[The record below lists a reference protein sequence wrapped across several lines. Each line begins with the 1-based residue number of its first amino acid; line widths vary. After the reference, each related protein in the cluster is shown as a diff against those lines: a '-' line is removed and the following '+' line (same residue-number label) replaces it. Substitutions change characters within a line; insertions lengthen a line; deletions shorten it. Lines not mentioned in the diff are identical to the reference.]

1 MSGSP
6 ITLDPKG
13 LTLHVGT
20 GDTELALD
28 VYCDDQHVWSA
39 TVPEDSEAPVFV
51 AWPRPMRP
59 FLDGV
64 AVFRIQAGDE
74 VLYDQETR
82 FGAGDGRI
90 AFRDRSGI
98 PIMIDKWG
106 LIQRPFTGRGRGVI
120 EQMVEVTEEIIA
132 ILAEECDV
140 HAWIAFGTLLGA
152 ARSGEVIG
160 HDSDVDLAY
169 VSRQPTPAAMAV
181 EMFDMTRALRRHGMK
196 VLPKSGSFI
205 TVVFPAPDGGSASID
220 IYTCLYVGD
229 LLHET
234 ATVRAAVP
242 RSAIEPLGTMMF
254 EGRPL
259 QAPADPEALLVASY
273 GPNWRTPDP
282 SFKHEPGPEILRRF
296 DGWFG
301 SLMRNRRDWE
311 RTLRLAREQEGLAV
325 SDFAAWVAGRL
336 DPDASVVEVGAGLG
350 ADALHLAGAGHRV
363 TALDYARG
371 TTRAAAKKARAD
383 DLPLSYL
390 SMNLYDLRDV
400 LSQTGLLLAGEAPP
414 TALVARDLLPALG
427 PDATENFWRM
437 AGLLLRRGGTAYLEI
452 LPGTGP
458 TAGGARRRRVAAAEV
473 ERDARAAGATR
484 IAHETGPTERWV
496 LDWAPANRTDDEEGR
511 P

>member
-6 ITLDPKG
+6 ITLDPTG

-20 GDTELALD
+20 AETEVSLD

-39 TVPEDSEAPVFV
+39 SVPEDSEAPVFV
-51 AWPRPMRP
+51 PWPRPMRP
-59 FLDGV
+59 FLDGT
-64 AVFRIQAGDE
+64 ARFRVESAGE
-74 VLYDQETR
+74 VLYDEETR
-82 FGAGDGRI
+82 FGSGHERI
-90 AFRDRSGI
+90 AFRDKAGI

-152 ARSGEVIG
+152 ARSGKVIG

-169 VSRQPTPAAMAV
+169 VSDQPTPAAMAA
-181 EMFDMTRALRRHGMK
+181 EMYAMTRALRRHGMK

-242 RSAIEPLGTMMF
+242 RAAIEPLGTLMF

-259 QAPADPEALLVASY
+259 QAPADPEALLGASY

-282 SFKHEPGPEILRRF
+282 SFRHEPGPEILRRF

-301 SLMRNRRDWE
+301 SLMRHRRDWE
-311 RTLRLAREQEGLAV
+311 RTLRLAREADGMVA
-325 SDFAAWVAGRL
+325 SDFAEWVALRL
-336 DPDASVVEVGAGLG
+336 PEGSSVVEVGAGLG
-350 ADALHLAGAGHRV
+350 ADALLLGRAGHRV
-363 TALDYARG
+363 AALDYARG
-371 TTRAAAKKARAD
+371 VTRAAARQARD
-383 DLPLSYL
+383 EQLSVSFS

-400 LSQTGLLLAGEAPP
+400 LTQTGLLLAADEPP
-414 TALVARDLLPALG
+414 TVLVARDLLPALG
-427 PDATENFWRM
+427 PDATDNFWRM
-437 AGLLLRRGGTAYLEI
+437 AGLLLRRGGTAYLEN
-452 LPGTGP
+452 LPETGP
-458 TAGGARRRRVAAAEV
+458 TAGGARRHRVEPDEV
-473 ERDARAAGATR
+473 ERRARAAGATR
-484 IAHETGPTERWV
+484 ITRESGPTDRWV
-496 LDWAPANRTDDEEGR
+496 VRWAAEEEGR
-511 P
+511 R